1 MTASEPTASVD
12 TDTLKGTPMSTDPRS
27 DAPEPTDPLDQLEPE
42 TVEDLDADAEADDI
56 AGGTGNAWTA
66 LCNGN

>member
-1 MTASEPTASVD
+1 
-12 TDTLKGTPMSTDPRS
+12 MSTDPRS

-56 AGGTGNAWTA
+56 AGGTGNVFTA